1 MDKQLQKFAAKWF
14 VVAREGATVDD
25 RTINR
30 SWIEQCAKNYDPK
43 KYGARINLE
52 HFKYRLLWKDEP
64 HSLCYGDVLAV
75 KTEEDDEGKLQLLAQ
90 IDPTPE
96 LVELNK
102 KRQKVYT
109 SVEIDPNFADTGEA
123 YLVGLA
129 VTDNP
134 ASLGTSMLKFTAR
147 TAEGEQNTEVVFGA
161 AIEQVMEFSEQKSSI
176 LAQVKALFARK
187 EDEQKEQQ
195 TESEKRFTENEQA
208 ILLLTQ
214 NVQELSEALT
224 KAQTENAN
232 FAAKVAEYD
241 AQFEKLAAEE
251 SKHYTPTPKALGEH
265 NAKNGR
271 IF

>member
-1 MDKQLQKFAAKWF
+1 MSKKSKWF
-14 VVAREGATVDD
+14 VVAREGATVDA

-30 SWIEQCAKNYDPK
+30 SWIEQCAKNYDPN

-52 HFKYRLLWKDEP
+52 HFKLRYLWKDEP

-75 KTEEDDEGKLQLLAQ
+75 KAEEDEEGKLQLLAQ

-102 KRQKVYT
+102 KRQKIYT

-134 ASLGTSMLKFTAR
+134 ASLGTSMLKFTAT

-161 AIEQVMEFSEQKSSI
+161 AIEQAMEFSEEKPSI

-187 EDEQKEQQ
+187 AEEEKAQKDEEGFLFADMQQ
-195 TESEKRFTENEQA
+195 S
-208 ILLLTQ
+208 ILLLSERVAELEENLTQ
-214 NVQELSEALT
+214 QETAFAELQTAHSALQTMVQEFDQKPA
-224 KAQTENAN
+224 AN
-232 FAAKVAEYD
+232 
-241 AQFEKLAAEE
+241 
-251 SKHYTPTPKALGEH
+251 YTPRPIVAGEKSD
-265 NAKNGR
+265 ANGR
-271 IF
+271 FF